1 VVGCGNW
8 AATYVRY
15 GYRRLTVLLRR
26 EGWAVNAKRIY
37 RLYDEEQ
44 LKVRS
49 VERKKIGRR
58 QRVAQ
63 PPATAPNQAWAADFV
78 SDKLTDGRAYRILT
92 VIDQFTRECIA
103 LVAERSMSGSQV
115 VAAFSQAIGERGAVP
130 RSITL
135 DNGSEFAGRV
145 VEAWAMQNG
154 VQLCFIR
161 PGRPVENGFIESFN
175 GRLRDECLNVEWF
188 ASLAEARRTLAAWRT
203 HYNRQRPHSALGD
216 QTPAAFASRYQ
227 GWLERFAPLKTNTAS
242 EEPRQGFAAP
252 AAAALDPVPCLPEDS
267 HYRSEA
273 LFRIAHR
280 KSSLLTLDS
289 ALQAHKTSFAGP

>member
-1 VVGCGNW
+1 MLKRGGWEKCRRKGHTEEQIIAALKQQEAGEKTTEICRKLGISQATFYLWKRQYAGLGVQELHELRQLREENSRLKRIVADLTLDRQILQEVVSKKLGKASPAAPIGEVGAGGVSGFSERRAARILAMAW
-8 AATYVRY
+8 STMRYRSRRPLQEALRGRLRQLAATHVRY

-103 LVAERSMSGSQV
+103 R
-115 VAAFSQAIGERGAVP
+115 
-130 RSITL
+130 
-135 DNGSEFAGRV
+135 
-145 VEAWAMQNG
+145 
-154 VQLCFIR
+154 
-161 PGRPVENGFIESFN
+161 
-175 GRLRDECLNVEWF
+175 
-188 ASLAEARRTLAAWRT
+188 
-203 HYNRQRPHSALGD
+203 
-216 QTPAAFASRYQ
+216 
-227 GWLERFAPLKTNTAS
+227 
-242 EEPRQGFAAP
+242 
-252 AAAALDPVPCLPEDS
+252 
-267 HYRSEA
+267 
-273 LFRIAHR
+273 
-280 KSSLLTLDS
+280 
-289 ALQAHKTSFAGP
+289 

>member
-1 VVGCGNW
+1 MRYRSRGPLQAALRSRLRQL

-63 PPATAPNQAWAADFV
+63 PPAAAPNQAWAADFV

-103 LVAERSMSGSQV
+103 LVAERSMSGPQV

-145 VEAWAMQNG
+145 VGAGQCKTA
-154 VQLCFIR
+154 CSCA
-161 PGRPVENGFIESFN
+161 SFVRE
-175 GRLRDECLNVEWF
+175 G
-188 ASLAEARRTLAAWRT
+188 
-203 HYNRQRPHSALGD
+203 Q
-216 QTPAAFASRYQ
+216 
-227 GWLERFAPLKTNTAS
+227 
-242 EEPRQGFAAP
+242 
-252 AAAALDPVPCLPEDS
+252 
-267 HYRSEA
+267 
-273 LFRIAHR
+273 
-280 KSSLLTLDS
+280 
-289 ALQAHKTSFAGP
+289 